1 MVFVGLTG
9 MIDPPRAEAIEAI
22 AVCKQIHIRTVM
34 ITGDHKLTAV
44 AIAREMG
51 IYRDGDVVL
60 VGDSEA
66 IQSELKRLK
75 GDLPVQHASQVVEMC
90 ESPSDALRRKRQSS
104 IRVAFELVKR
114 GEADGVVSAGNSGA
128 TLALGMVVLGKLEGI
143 DRPALASL
151 LPSLEGR
158 TLLIDVGANVDCR
171 ARNLFQFALMGS
183 VFLEYVLGV
192 PKPRVGLLSIGEED
206 SKGND
211 LVRHANDLLKASSLN
226 FVGNVE
232 GRGVFLGG
240 ADVVVCDGFVGN
252 VCLKLSEGLAE
263 ASSKMLR
270 NEFEGS
276 ISSMLGY
283 FLARGAFKRFK
294 KTVDYAEYGGA
305 PLLGIN
311 GIGIVSHGKSTP
323 KAIKNAV
330 KMAADFVRGEV
341 NAHLI
346 EGLRLNSR
354 MLAGVKAA
362 EA

>member
-1 MVFVGLTG
+1 MGG
-9 MIDPPRAEAIEAI
+9 DRAPGAIVEGSLQA
-22 AVCKQIHIRTVM
+22 
-34 ITGDHKLTAV
+34 
-44 AIAREMG
+44 ARELG
-51 IYRDGDVVL
+51 QDVVL
-60 VGDSEA
+60 VGDSEVIRA
-66 IQSELKRLK
+66 QLKRL
-75 GDLPVQHASQVVEMC
+75 GGELPVQHASQVVAMS
-90 ESPSDALRRKRQSS
+90 ESPSEALRRKRHSS

-128 TLALGMVVLGKLEGI
+128 TLALGMVILGRLEGV

-183 VFLEYVLGV
+183 VFLQDVLGL
-192 PKPRVGLLSIGEED
+192 PRPRVGLLNIGEED

-211 LVRHANDLLKASSLN
+211 LVRQAHELLRGSSLN

-232 GRGVFLGG
+232 GRDIFVGG

-263 ASSKMLR
+263 AIAGMLR
-270 NEFEGS
+270 TEFEGS
-276 ISSMLGY
+276 MSSMIGY
-283 FLARGAFKRFK
+283 LLARGAFGRFK
-294 KTVDYAEYGGA
+294 KTVDYSEYGGA

-323 KAIKNAV
+323 KAIKNAI
-330 KMAADFVRGEV
+330 KMAADFVRREV
-341 NAHLI
+341 NQHLT
-346 EGLRLNSR
+346 EGLQASAQ
-354 MLAGVKAA
+354 MLARRKGGEPRAGTG
-362 EA
+362 